1 MTRPTATATSK
12 PDLRI
17 DLNAVSDDE
26 ESSILPEPIIVPV
39 APIAVS
45 KFDLSSVTGYSQ
57 KRASMKQQAQIRE
70 CVAELKHAL
79 AIFDSHEIQ
88 LNHSLVLFVSQIVE
102 DIFTKPGLGSIKR
115 DIVVEVCK
123 EYFNNNTDLVHMV
136 IDLIFEKIIKTSFFR
151 RNKSRV
157 VSLFFWVSKQF
168 GANCD
173 VRLQT
178 NFKTSLGR

>member
-1 MTRPTATATSK
+1 MTRPTTTAK

-17 DLNAVSDDE
+17 DLNAVLDNE
-26 ESSILPEPIIVPV
+26 ESSILPEPVPMPV
-39 APIAVS
+39 KSIPVS

-57 KRASMKQQAQIRE
+57 KRASMKQQLLISD
-70 CVAELKHAL
+70 CIAELKHAL
-79 AIFDSHEIQ
+79 AIFDQHEIK

-102 DIFTKPGLGSIKR
+102 DIFTKTGLGSIKR

-123 EYFNNNTDLVHMV
+123 AHFDNNPELVHMV
-136 IDLIFEKIIKTSFFR
+136 IDLIFDKIIKTSLFR

-157 VSLFFWVSKQF
+157 VSLFFWVAKQF

-173 VRLQT
+173 VRFQT